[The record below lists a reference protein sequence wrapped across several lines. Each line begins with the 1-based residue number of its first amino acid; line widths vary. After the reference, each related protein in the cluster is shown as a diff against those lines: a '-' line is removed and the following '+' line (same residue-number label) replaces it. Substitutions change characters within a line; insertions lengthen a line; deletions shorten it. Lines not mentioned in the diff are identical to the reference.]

1 MAYSPMI
8 YATNPYYP
16 QGNMMDQY
24 RMPQS
29 QQYQAPTV
37 QNSGTDERI
46 WVQSEQAAEAY
57 LVAPN
62 SFVRLWDS
70 QKPVFYE
77 KRADATGKPLPIDV
91 YEYTKK
97 DVNIT
102 NSALLTERCTI
113 DYAEEIDALNERI
126 TALESI
132 LKKGVKKDA
141 KQSNADD
148 STVQSV

>member
-1 MAYSPMI
+1 MAYTPTI
-8 YATNPYYP
+8 YGNNPYY
-16 QGNMMDQY
+16 QNMMNYPQQ
-24 RMPQS
+24 MPQ
-29 QQYQAPTV
+29 QQQFNAMPAT
-37 QNSGTDERI
+37 SDERI
-46 WVQSEQAAEAY
+46 WVQSAQAAEAY

-77 KRADATGKPLPIDV
+77 KRADSTGKPLPMEV
-91 YEYTKK
+91 YEYRRKVA
-97 DVNIT
+97 DAS
-102 NSALLTERCTI
+102 NSALLTSGNTI
-113 DYAEEIDALNERI
+113 DYDAEISALNERI

-148 STVQSV
+148 STV